1 MNLHSVPEM
10 AKYIYENEE
19 INLDRYYE
27 TLYLV
32 SIWRANMPEELLAND
47 LIASIV
53 KTIPSIN

>member
-1 MNLHSVPEM
+1 VFPEM

-32 SIWRANMPEELLAND
+32 SIWRANMPEELLANG

>member
-1 MNLHSVPEM
+1 M

-19 INLDRYYE
+19 IYLDRYYE

-53 KTIPSIN
+53 KTIPSIK

>member
-1 MNLHSVPEM
+1 M
-10 AKYIYENEE
+10 AKYIYEKEE
-19 INLDRYYE
+19 IDLDRFYE

-32 SIWRANMPEELLAND
+32 SIWRADMPEELLAND